1 MAIVLVEQYFDFAY
15 ELADQ
20 FYVLER
26 GAVVLEGRKADMDK
40 DTLLRAVS
48 V

>member
-20 FYVLER
+20 FYTLKRGSVTMDEPKIATTREKVL
-26 GAVVLEGRKADMDK
+26 AN
-40 DTLLRAVS
+40 VS

>member
-15 ELADQ
+15 RLADQ
-20 FYVLER
+20 FVVLGR
-26 GAVVLEGRKADMDK
+26 GAVVLNGKKK
-40 DTLLRAVS
+40 DIDRDLLLSRVS